1 MSRSKNGTNV
11 LETLRTDAEPP
22 VMTEHQRQEQQI
34 LAALDAMGKNRVG
47 EDGLIFRGTQFIL
60 PESMRGQ
67 VASAV
72 KYLKDYEE
80 QQENEFQF
88 SRAFNYRPWD
98 GAAAFQRA
106 MRRVFGS
113 SGVGVPIQTFFGKI
127 LPEFK
132 SVNISATE
140 VLSVPWRQVGFSPME
155 ATFSLGMSR
164 HEEYGI
170 VFNLSVEAPRK
181 HRARIEAFFSIV
193 DDELKSGSIYK
204 GKAFTG
210 GAEPTFLDLD
220 NLPPVVYSDDV
231 LTHLDTNMWS
241 LIRYSDTMRANRI
254 SLKRAV
260 LVEGP
265 YGTGKT
271 LAGMLTAREAVANGW
286 TFILA
291 RPGKDDLMEV
301 LQTAQL
307 YAPAVVWYEDIDT
320 VAQGTDDMQISRLLD
335 VLDGITN
342 KGTEVLAGFTTNHVH
357 KIQKG
362 VLRPGRLDAVI
373 HVGGLDRVGYE
384 KLIRAVVPTEQL
396 DPEVD
401 YDDVAAAFEGFLPAF
416 AKEAISRAMSYSI
429 SRNRGE
435 LGVITTLDLIY
446 AADGLR
452 PQLVL
457 MNDAIEGVH
466 KPTLDATFGDMIRDQ
481 VRTTVDATRFVDGDG
496 DLTTGDYA
504 SGLKVTPLA

>member
-1 MSRSKNGTNV
+1 MSRRNGNSDI
-11 LETLRTDAEPP
+11 LESIREESVPAKI
-22 VMTEHQRQEQQI
+22 TEHQRQEEQI
-34 LAALDAMGKNRVG
+34 LAALDALGKTRVG
-47 EDGLIFRGTQFIL
+47 EDGLIFEGSRFVL
-60 PESMRGQ
+60 PASMRGEIG
-67 VASAV
+67 SAIR
-72 KYLKDYEE
+72 YLRDYEE

-88 SRAFNYRPWD
+88 SRSFNYRPWD

-127 LPEFK
+127 LPEFR

-140 VLSVPWRQVGFSPME
+140 TLSVPWRNVGFSPLS
-155 ATFSLGMSR
+155 ATFQLGATR
-164 HEEYGI
+164 HEEYGV
-170 VFNLSVEAPRK
+170 VFQLGVEAPRK
-181 HRARIEAFFSIV
+181 HRARIEAFFAIV
-193 DDELKSGSIYK
+193 EDELKAASIYK

-210 GAEPTFLDLD
+210 GAEPIFLDLE
-220 NLPPVVYSDDV
+220 NLPPVVYSDEV

-271 LAGMLTAREAVANGW
+271 LAGMLTAREAVAHGW

-291 RPGKDDLMEV
+291 RPGKDDLFEV

-320 VAQGTDDMQISRLLD
+320 IAQGQDDMQISRLLD

-342 KGTEVLAGFTTNHVH
+342 KGTEVLAGFTTNHVK

-384 KLIRAVVPTEQL
+384 KLIRAVVPGDQL
-396 DPEVD
+396 DPKVD
-401 YDDVAAAFEGFLPAF
+401 YDDVARAFEGFLPAF
-416 AKEAISRAMSYSI
+416 AKEAIGRAMSYSI
-429 SRNRGE
+429 SRHKGE
-435 LGVITTLDLIY
+435 LGVISTLDLIH

-452 PQLVL
+452 PQLEL
-457 MNDAIEGVH
+457 MNDAVEGVR
-466 KPTLDATFGDMIRDQ
+466 KPTLEATFAELVDAAVERQIDATQVVDCDGDQ
-481 VRTTVDATRFVDGDG
+481 VNDWELRVV
-496 DLTTGDYA
+496 
-504 SGLKVTPLA
+504 K

>member
-1 MSRSKNGTNV
+1 MSRTNGNEILAQ
-11 LETLRTDAEPP
+11 LEQDSRPAA
-22 VMTEHQRQEQQI
+22 MTEHERQAAQI
-34 LAALDAMGKNRVG
+34 LAALDKLGQTRVG
-47 EDGLIFRGTQFIL
+47 EDGLIFRGTQFVL

-67 VASAV
+67 VGAAV
-72 KYLKDYEE
+72 RYLKDYEE

-88 SRAFNYRPWD
+88 SRQFHYRPWD

-113 SGVGVPIQTFFGKI
+113 SGVGVPIKTFFGKV
-127 LPEFK
+127 LPEFRT
-132 SVNISATE
+132 VNVGVNDT
-140 VLSVPWRQVGFSPME
+140 LSVPWRNVGFSPLE
-155 ATFSLGMSR
+155 ATFQLTASN
-164 HEEYGI
+164 HEEYGV
-170 VFNLSVEAPRK
+170 VFSLGVTAPRK
-181 HRARIEAFFSIV
+181 HRARIEAFFDIV
-193 DDELKSGSIYK
+193 AQELKDGSIYK

-210 GAEPTFLDLD
+210 GAEPLFLDLD
-220 NLPPVVYSDDV
+220 NLPPVVYSDEV

-241 LIRYSDTMRANRI
+241 LLRYSDTMRANRI

-271 LAGMLTAREAVANGW
+271 LAGMLTAREAVAHGW

-291 RPGKDDLMEV
+291 RPGKDDLFEV

-320 VAQGTDDMQISRLLD
+320 IAQGSDDMQISRLLD
-335 VLDGITN
+335 ALDGITN
-342 KGTEVLAGFTTNHVH
+342 KGTEVLAGFTTNHVS

-384 KLIRAVVPTEQL
+384 KLIRAVVPGDQL
-396 DPEVD
+396 DPDVNFD
-401 YDDVAAAFEGFLPAF
+401 VVAAAFDGFLPAF
-416 AKEAISRAMSYSI
+416 AKEAISRAMAYSI
-429 SRNRGE
+429 SRHRGE
-435 LGVITTLDLIY
+435 LGVIATEDLVH

-452 PQLVL
+452 PQLQL
-457 MNDAIEGVH
+457 MNDAVEGVSR
-466 KPTLDATFGDMIRDQ
+466 PTVGSTFAELVRAEVRDTVNATK
-481 VRTTVDATRFVDGDG
+481 FVDSDG
-496 DLTTGDYA
+496 DVTTGDYA
-504 SGLKVTPLA
+504 YGLEVKD